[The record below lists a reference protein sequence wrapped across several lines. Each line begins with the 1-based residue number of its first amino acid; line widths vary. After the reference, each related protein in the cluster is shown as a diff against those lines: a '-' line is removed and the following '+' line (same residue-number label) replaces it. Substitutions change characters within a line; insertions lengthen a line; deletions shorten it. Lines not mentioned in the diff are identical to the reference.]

1 MITERLD
8 EMIKMIKQ
16 YNAYTSKRIISAAY
30 ILYPCVILAVSFAL
44 TFIFRNSESCVFIL
58 SFVSMFSMIYSVI
71 VICVSDRYCIG
82 TIMVNNSQL
91 NEMAKT
97 SSTGKTVILNI
108 IKWDIFQRL
117 ILIGVI
123 YLGLFISRAIISDKN
138 LLPLILM
145 SILGIV
151 SSHMV
156 SSLLCWIC
164 RKIENNTISTL
175 IYSFGFIWILP
186 TIILSVFPFEK
197 IPPVIIIVTAAVYLT
212 ADVIINVIGVIL
224 MKNFI
229 NKEWYN
235 DRISEGR

>member
-1 MITERLD
+1 
-8 EMIKMIKQ
+8 MIKMIKQ
-16 YNAYTSKRIISAAY
+16 YNAYTSRKVFSAAY
-30 ILYPCVILAVSFAL
+30 ILYPFVVLAIYFFLAFAFKNSGSLVSMLSFASML
-44 TFIFRNSESCVFIL
+44 TL
-58 SFVSMFSMIYSVI
+58 IYTLI
-71 VICVSDRYCIG
+71 VICISDRYCIG